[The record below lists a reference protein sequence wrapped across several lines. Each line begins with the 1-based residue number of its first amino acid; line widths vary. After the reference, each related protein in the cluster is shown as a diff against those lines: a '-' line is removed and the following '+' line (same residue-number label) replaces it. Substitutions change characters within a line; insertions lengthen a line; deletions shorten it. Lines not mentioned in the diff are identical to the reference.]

1 MQKIPRKP
9 RLRGVPRIA
18 FAAALTALTLW
29 TVGVAATAH
38 SLSDAA
44 ERLRQ
49 ETALPLALLRYEMGG
64 EEADELSLGASL
76 ALSLT
81 PILADARSEVTQ
93 AWSSELQLPP
103 DETKPDTE
111 DHEGTT
117 LSDAQT
123 GETVPRGADNGVPSR
138 TLRVGDPSGY
148 TVLGNVCI
156 NNGSKCT
163 LDASQLTG
171 APAAAECP
179 ADGPQV
185 LIVHTHGTE
194 AYTMPAGEEYEAS
207 DDHRT
212 LEKEKNMIRVGDEIA
227 RVLTDAG
234 LGVLHDREL
243 YDYPNYSGAY
253 NRSLAAIEKYRAEY
267 PSLLY
272 ILDVHRD
279 AVADSEGNNYKLLC
293 AEEPGAAQLE
303 FVIGSS
309 GGGLE
314 HPDWREN
321 LKLACA
327 VQETLY
333 AKYPTLMRPVTVRNS
348 RYNQQVTTGSLLI
361 EVGTAG
367 NSLDEALAAAVT
379 LSRRYITGRFLPDKA
394 VDLMDE
400 AASRV
405 RMGTRPDSPELR
417 AMEAKAAEAERDC
430 AAAVAEQNY
439 ERAAMLRDVEHSCR
453 EQAEQE
459 REALRRAQREKQRT
473 VGEEDVAAVV
483 SAWTGVPVT
492 RLTEHEGERLLRLE
506 DTLHARVV
514 GQDEAVR
521 EVARAL
527 RRARA
532 GLRDPKR
539 PVGSFLFLGPTGVG
553 KTELCRALADAVFG
567 DEEALVRLDMSEYM
581 ERHTVSRLVGAP
593 PGYVGYDEGGQ
604 LTEKV
609 RRRPW
614 SVVLFDEIEKAHED
628 VWNLLLQIL
637 EDGVLTDAQ
646 GRRVDFRNTVLVMTS
661 NVGAKAITS
670 SAAKLGFAQAEDGDG
685 GFARVKETVMAELR
699 ATFKPEFLNRIDSTV
714 VFRRLSRADVSAIA
728 RRMLEATVQRAAAL
742 GVTLTVEDAA
752 VERIADE
759 GFDPLYGARPL
770 RRVIRAEVEDAVAE
784 LLLSGTLHAGGA
796 ARIAAEDGALRVRRE
811 EPSIPAAAET

>member
-1 MQKIPRKP
+1 MNAEKYTQKTLDAVKTAQSMAQENGNQYLTPEHLLYALVDQDGGLIASLFGKMGVDCDGLLSELDTLIR
-9 RLRGVPRIA
+9 RLPKVSGGSGEVYASPETGKILNLA
-18 FAAALTALTLW
+18 EKTAEKLHDDYISVEHLMLAIFSEGT
-29 TVGVAATAH
+29 
-38 SLSDAA
+38 SDVK
-44 ERLRQ
+44 Q
-49 ETALPLALLRYEMGG
+49 LLQSHGITRSRFT
-64 EEADELSLGASL
+64 DELSKVKTAPVTSDNPEETYD
-76 ALSLT
+76 ALKKYGTDLVER
-81 PILADARSEVTQ
+81 ARSK
-93 AWSSELQLPP
+93 ELDPVIGRDAEIRNVIRILSRK
-103 DETKPDTE
+103 TKNNPVLIGEPGVGKTAVA
-111 DHEGTT
+111 EG
-117 LSDAQT
+117 LAQK
-123 GETVPRGADNGVPSR
+123 
-138 TLRVGDPSGY
+138 
-148 TVLGNVCI
+148 I
-156 NNGSKCT
+156 
-163 LDASQLTG
+163 
-171 APAAAECP
+171 AAAEVPDELMDKRLLSLDLSAMVAGTKYRGEFEERVKALLDEVRREGNVILFLDELHTIVGAGSAEGAVDAANILKP
-179 ADGPQV
+179 ALGR
-185 LIVHTHGTE
+185 
-194 AYTMPAGEEYEAS
+194 GELRVVGATTLAEY
-207 DDHRT
+207 R
-212 LEKEKNMIRVGDEIA
+212 R
-227 RVLTDAG
+227 
-234 LGVLHDREL
+234 
-243 YDYPNYSGAY
+243 Y
-253 NRSLAAIEKYRAEY
+253 IEKDAALERRFQPITVGEPTEEQALAILRALRPRYE
-267 PSLLY
+267 SH
-272 ILDVHRD
+272 HR
-279 AVADSEGNNYKLLC
+279 
-293 AEEPGAAQLE
+293 
-303 FVIGSS
+303 
-309 GGGLE
+309 
-314 HPDWREN
+314 
-321 LKLACA
+321 LKI
-327 VQETLY
+327 
-333 AKYPTLMRPVTVRNS
+333 S
-348 RYNQQVTTGSLLI
+348 
-361 EVGTAG
+361 
-367 NSLDEALAAAVT
+367 DEALAAAVT

-417 AMEAKAAEAERDC
+417 AMEAKAAEAERDR

-492 RLTEHEGERLLRLE
+492 RLTEDEGERLLRLE

-728 RRMLEATVQRAAAL
+728 RRMLKATVQRAAAL

-784 LLLSGTLHAGGA
+784 LLLSGALHAGGA
-796 ARIAAEDGALRVRRE
+796 ARIAAEDGTLRVRRE
-811 EPSIPAAAET
+811 EPSIPAAAGT

>member
-253 NRSLAAIEKYRAEY
+253 NRSLAAIWSTPTGARTSSSPAPCRRRCTQNTPRSCVPSRCATRATTNRSR
-267 PSLLY
+267 PALCSSRSARRATRSTRRLLP
-272 ILDVHRD
+272 R
-279 AVADSEGNNYKLLC
+279 
-293 AEEPGAAQLE
+293 
-303 FVIGSS
+303 GSS
-309 GGGLE
+309 PRALPKPCWHRKE
-314 HPDWREN
+314 
-321 LKLACA
+321 
-327 VQETLY
+327 
-333 AKYPTLMRPVTVRNS
+333 
-348 RYNQQVTTGSLLI
+348 
-361 EVGTAG
+361 EVPFPG
-367 NSLDEALAAAVT
+367 
-379 LSRRYITGRFLPDKA
+379 P
-394 VDLMDE
+394 
-400 AASRV
+400 
-405 RMGTRPDSPELR
+405 
-417 AMEAKAAEAERDC
+417 
-430 AAAVAEQNY
+430 
-439 ERAAMLRDVEHSCR
+439 
-453 EQAEQE
+453 
-459 REALRRAQREKQRT
+459 
-473 VGEEDVAAVV
+473 
-483 SAWTGVPVT
+483 
-492 RLTEHEGERLLRLE
+492 LRLSY
-506 DTLHARVV
+506 AY
-514 GQDEAVR
+514 
-521 EVARAL
+521 
-527 RRARA
+527 
-532 GLRDPKR
+532 
-539 PVGSFLFLGPTGVG
+539 S
-553 KTELCRALADAVFG
+553 
-567 DEEALVRLDMSEYM
+567 
-581 ERHTVSRLVGAP
+581 
-593 PGYVGYDEGGQ
+593 
-604 LTEKV
+604 
-609 RRRPW
+609 
-614 SVVLFDEIEKAHED
+614 
-628 VWNLLLQIL
+628 
-637 EDGVLTDAQ
+637 
-646 GRRVDFRNTVLVMTS
+646 
-661 NVGAKAITS
+661 
-670 SAAKLGFAQAEDGDG
+670 
-685 GFARVKETVMAELR
+685 
-699 ATFKPEFLNRIDSTV
+699 
-714 VFRRLSRADVSAIA
+714 
-728 RRMLEATVQRAAAL
+728 
-742 GVTLTVEDAA
+742 
-752 VERIADE
+752 
-759 GFDPLYGARPL
+759 
-770 RRVIRAEVEDAVAE
+770 
-784 LLLSGTLHAGGA
+784 
-796 ARIAAEDGALRVRRE
+796 
-811 EPSIPAAAET
+811 

>member
-333 AKYPTLMRPVTVRNS
+333 AKYPTLMRPRHGA
-348 RYNQQVTTGSLLI
+348 QL
-361 EVGTAG
+361 
-367 NSLDEALAAAVT
+367 AL
-379 LSRRYITGRFLPDKA
+379 
-394 VDLMDE
+394 
-400 AASRV
+400 
-405 RMGTRPDSPELR
+405 
-417 AMEAKAAEAERDC
+417 
-430 AAAVAEQNY
+430 Q
-439 ERAAMLRDVEHSCR
+439 
-453 EQAEQE
+453 
-459 REALRRAQREKQRT
+459 
-473 VGEEDVAAVV
+473 
-483 SAWTGVPVT
+483 
-492 RLTEHEGERLLRLE
+492 
-506 DTLHARVV
+506 
-514 GQDEAVR
+514 
-521 EVARAL
+521 
-527 RRARA
+527 
-532 GLRDPKR
+532 
-539 PVGSFLFLGPTGVG
+539 PTGH
-553 KTELCRALADAVFG
+553 D
-567 DEEALVRLDMSEYM
+567 RLSAHRG
-581 ERHTVSRLVGAP
+581 RH
-593 PGYVGYDEGGQ
+593 GGQ
-604 LTEKV
+604 LARRGACRRAAIRRGLCRNRAGIGKKRSRFRDLFGCLTLIRRWDTSWSG
-609 RRRPW
+609 RRRP
-614 SVVLFDEIEKAHED
+614 
-628 VWNLLLQIL
+628 
-637 EDGVLTDAQ
+637 
-646 GRRVDFRNTVLVMTS
+646 
-661 NVGAKAITS
+661 
-670 SAAKLGFAQAEDGDG
+670 
-685 GFARVKETVMAELR
+685 
-699 ATFKPEFLNRIDSTV
+699 P
-714 VFRRLSRADVSAIA
+714 A
-728 RRMLEATVQRAAAL
+728 RRSYCPRSH
-742 GVTLTVEDAA
+742 G
-752 VERIADE
+752 
-759 GFDPLYGARPL
+759 RPC
-770 RRVIRAEVEDAVAE
+770 
-784 LLLSGTLHAGGA
+784 
-796 ARIAAEDGALRVRRE
+796 
-811 EPSIPAAAET
+811 P

>member
-1 MQKIPRKP
+1 M
-9 RLRGVPRIA
+9 
-18 FAAALTALTLW
+18 
-29 TVGVAATAH
+29 
-38 SLSDAA
+38 
-44 ERLRQ
+44 
-49 ETALPLALLRYEMGG
+49 
-64 EEADELSLGASL
+64 
-76 ALSLT
+76 
-81 PILADARSEVTQ
+81 TQ

-253 NRSLAAIEKYRAEY
+253 NRSLAAIEKSRAEY

-272 ILDVHRD
+272 ILDVPRD

-367 NSLDEALAAAVT
+367 NSLDEALAAAR
-379 LSRRYITGRFLPDKA
+379 LF
-394 VDLMDE
+394 
-400 AASRV
+400 AA
-405 RMGTRPDSPELR
+405 GF
-417 AMEAKAAEAERDC
+417 AE
-430 AAAVAEQNY
+430 
-439 ERAAMLRDVEHSCR
+439 
-453 EQAEQE
+453 
-459 REALRRAQREKQRT
+459 
-473 VGEEDVAAVV
+473 
-483 SAWTGVPVT
+483 
-492 RLTEHEGERLLRLE
+492 
-506 DTLHARVV
+506 
-514 GQDEAVR
+514 
-521 EVARAL
+521 
-527 RRARA
+527 
-532 GLRDPKR
+532 
-539 PVGSFLFLGPTGVG
+539 
-553 KTELCRALADAVFG
+553 
-567 DEEALVRLDMSEYM
+567 
-581 ERHTVSRLVGAP
+581 
-593 PGYVGYDEGGQ
+593 
-604 LTEKV
+604 
-609 RRRPW
+609 
-614 SVVLFDEIEKAHED
+614 
-628 VWNLLLQIL
+628 
-637 EDGVLTDAQ
+637 
-646 GRRVDFRNTVLVMTS
+646 TVL
-661 NVGAKAITS
+661 A
-670 SAAKLGFAQAEDGDG
+670 
-685 GFARVKETVMAELR
+685 
-699 ATFKPEFLNRIDSTV
+699 
-714 VFRRLSRADVSAIA
+714 
-728 RRMLEATVQRAAAL
+728 
-742 GVTLTVEDAA
+742 
-752 VERIADE
+752 
-759 GFDPLYGARPL
+759 
-770 RRVIRAEVEDAVAE
+770 
-784 LLLSGTLHAGGA
+784 
-796 ARIAAEDGALRVRRE
+796 
-811 EPSIPAAAET
+811 

>member
-1 MQKIPRKP
+1 MLRENESGKRGRGLAEFARDLTAMARMGQLDPVIGRDTEITRAVQILSRRTKNNPVLIGEPGVGKTAVAEGLAQKI
-9 RLRGVPRIA
+9 
-18 FAAALTALTLW
+18 
-29 TVGVAATAH
+29 
-38 SLSDAA
+38 
-44 ERLRQ
+44 
-49 ETALPLALLRYEMGG
+49 
-64 EEADELSLGASL
+64 
-76 ALSLT
+76 
-81 PILADARSEVTQ
+81 
-93 AWSSELQLPP
+93 
-103 DETKPDTE
+103 
-111 DHEGTT
+111 
-117 LSDAQT
+117 
-123 GETVPRGADNGVPSR
+123 
-138 TLRVGDPSGY
+138 
-148 TVLGNVCI
+148 
-156 NNGSKCT
+156 
-163 LDASQLTG
+163 
-171 APAAAECP
+171 AAAEVPDELMDKRLLSLDLSAMVAGTKYRGEFEERVKALLDEVRREGNVILFLDELHTIVGAGSAEGAVDAANILKP
-179 ADGPQV
+179 ALGR
-185 LIVHTHGTE
+185 
-194 AYTMPAGEEYEAS
+194 GELRVVGATTLAEY
-207 DDHRT
+207 R
-212 LEKEKNMIRVGDEIA
+212 R
-227 RVLTDAG
+227 
-234 LGVLHDREL
+234 
-243 YDYPNYSGAY
+243 Y
-253 NRSLAAIEKYRAEY
+253 IEKDAALERRFQPITVGEPTEEQALAILRALRPRYE
-267 PSLLY
+267 SH
-272 ILDVHRD
+272 HR
-279 AVADSEGNNYKLLC
+279 
-293 AEEPGAAQLE
+293 
-303 FVIGSS
+303 
-309 GGGLE
+309 
-314 HPDWREN
+314 
-321 LKLACA
+321 LKI
-327 VQETLY
+327 
-333 AKYPTLMRPVTVRNS
+333 S
-348 RYNQQVTTGSLLI
+348 
-361 EVGTAG
+361 
-367 NSLDEALAAAVT
+367 DEALAAAVT

-417 AMEAKAAEAERDC
+417 AMEAKAAEAERDR

-483 SAWTGVPVT
+483 SAWSGVPVT
-492 RLTEHEGERLLRLE
+492 RLTEDEGERLLRLE

-567 DEEALVRLDMSEYM
+567 DEEALVRMDMSEYM

>member
-1 MQKIPRKP
+1 MRREGNVILFLDELHTIVGAGSAEGAVDAANILKP
-9 RLRGVPRIA
+9 ALGRGELRVVGATTLAEYRRYIEKD
-18 FAAALTALTLW
+18 AALERRFQPI
-29 TVGVAATAH
+29 TVGEPTEEQALAI
-38 SLSDAA
+38 
-44 ERLRQ
+44 LR
-49 ETALPLALLRYEMGG
+49 ALRPRYE
-64 EEADELSLGASL
+64 S
-76 ALSLT
+76 
-81 PILADARSEVTQ
+81 
-93 AWSSELQLPP
+93 
-103 DETKPDTE
+103 
-111 DHEGTT
+111 H
-117 LSDAQT
+117 
-123 GETVPRGADNGVPSR
+123 
-138 TLRVGDPSGY
+138 
-148 TVLGNVCI
+148 
-156 NNGSKCT
+156 
-163 LDASQLTG
+163 
-171 APAAAECP
+171 
-179 ADGPQV
+179 
-185 LIVHTHGTE
+185 
-194 AYTMPAGEEYEAS
+194 
-207 DDHRT
+207 HR
-212 LEKEKNMIRVGDEIA
+212 
-227 RVLTDAG
+227 
-234 LGVLHDREL
+234 
-243 YDYPNYSGAY
+243 
-253 NRSLAAIEKYRAEY
+253 
-267 PSLLY
+267 
-272 ILDVHRD
+272 
-279 AVADSEGNNYKLLC
+279 
-293 AEEPGAAQLE
+293 
-303 FVIGSS
+303 
-309 GGGLE
+309 
-314 HPDWREN
+314 
-321 LKLACA
+321 LKI
-327 VQETLY
+327 
-333 AKYPTLMRPVTVRNS
+333 S
-348 RYNQQVTTGSLLI
+348 
-361 EVGTAG
+361 
-367 NSLDEALAAAVT
+367 DEALAAAVT

-492 RLTEHEGERLLRLE
+492 RLTEDEGERLLRLE

-728 RRMLEATVQRAAAL
+728 RRMLKATVQRAAAL

-784 LLLSGTLHAGGA
+784 LLLSGALHAGGA
-796 ARIAAEDGALRVRRE
+796 ARIAAEDGTLRVRRE

>member
-1 MQKIPRKP
+1 MPPNGCGR
-9 RLRGVPRIA
+9 RLRSRSPC
-18 FAAALTALTLW
+18 
-29 TVGVAATAH
+29 
-38 SLSDAA
+38 
-44 ERLRQ
+44 
-49 ETALPLALLRYEMGG
+49 YEMGG

-333 AKYPTLMRPVTVRNS
+333 ATPRSCVPSRCATRATTNRSRPALCSS
-348 RYNQQVTTGSLLI
+348 RS
-361 EVGTAG
+361 A
-367 NSLDEALAAAVT
+367 
-379 LSRRYITGRFLPDKA
+379 
-394 VDLMDE
+394 
-400 AASRV
+400 
-405 RMGTRPDSPELR
+405 
-417 AMEAKAAEAERDC
+417 
-430 AAAVAEQNY
+430 
-439 ERAAMLRDVEHSCR
+439 
-453 EQAEQE
+453 
-459 REALRRAQREKQRT
+459 RRATRSTRRLPPRGYSPRALPKPCWHRK
-473 VGEEDVAAVV
+473 EE
-483 SAWTGVPVT
+483 VPFP
-492 RLTEHEGERLLRLE
+492 GPLRLSY
-506 DTLHARVV
+506 AY
-514 GQDEAVR
+514 
-521 EVARAL
+521 
-527 RRARA
+527 
-532 GLRDPKR
+532 
-539 PVGSFLFLGPTGVG
+539 S
-553 KTELCRALADAVFG
+553 
-567 DEEALVRLDMSEYM
+567 
-581 ERHTVSRLVGAP
+581 
-593 PGYVGYDEGGQ
+593 
-604 LTEKV
+604 
-609 RRRPW
+609 
-614 SVVLFDEIEKAHED
+614 
-628 VWNLLLQIL
+628 
-637 EDGVLTDAQ
+637 
-646 GRRVDFRNTVLVMTS
+646 
-661 NVGAKAITS
+661 
-670 SAAKLGFAQAEDGDG
+670 
-685 GFARVKETVMAELR
+685 
-699 ATFKPEFLNRIDSTV
+699 
-714 VFRRLSRADVSAIA
+714 
-728 RRMLEATVQRAAAL
+728 
-742 GVTLTVEDAA
+742 
-752 VERIADE
+752 
-759 GFDPLYGARPL
+759 
-770 RRVIRAEVEDAVAE
+770 
-784 LLLSGTLHAGGA
+784 
-796 ARIAAEDGALRVRRE
+796 
-811 EPSIPAAAET
+811 

>member
-156 NNGSKCT
+156 NNGSKCM

-179 ADGPQV
+179 VDGPQV

-293 AEEPGAAQLE
+293 AEEPGTAQLE

-417 AMEAKAAEAERDC
+417 AMEAKAAEAERDR

-459 REALRRAQREKQRT
+459 REALRCAQREKQRT

-492 RLTEHEGERLLRLE
+492 RLTEDEGERLLRLE

-593 PGYVGYDEGGQ
+593 PGYVGYDEAGQ

-714 VFRRLSRADVSAIA
+714 VFRRLSRADVSVIA

-784 LLLSGTLHAGGA
+784 LLLSGALHAGGA
-796 ARIAAEDGALRVRRE
+796 ARIAAEDGTLRVRRE

>member
-1 MQKIPRKP
+1 MNAEKYTQKTLDAVKTAQSMAQENGNQYLTPEHLLYALVDQDGGLIASLFGKMGVDCDGLLSELDTLIR
-9 RLRGVPRIA
+9 RLPKVSGGSGEVYASPETGKILNLA
-18 FAAALTALTLW
+18 EKTAEKLHDDYISVEHLMLAIFSEGT
-29 TVGVAATAH
+29 
-38 SLSDAA
+38 SDVK
-44 ERLRQ
+44 Q
-49 ETALPLALLRYEMGG
+49 LLQSHGITRSRFT
-64 EEADELSLGASL
+64 DELSKVKTAPVTSDNPEETYD
-76 ALSLT
+76 ALKKYGTDLVGR
-81 PILADARSEVTQ
+81 ARSKELDPVIGRDAEIRNVIRILSRKTKNNPVLIGEPGVGKTAIAEGLAQRIVRGDVPEGLKDRTIFSLDMGALIAGAKYRGEFEERLKAVLNEVKK
-93 AWSSELQLPP
+93 SEGKIILFI
-103 DETKPDTE
+103 DELHTIVGAGSAEGAVDAANILKPALGRGE
-111 DHEGTT
+111 LRVVGATT
-117 LSDAQT
+117 L
-123 GETVPRGADNGVPSR
+123 
-138 TLRVGDPSGY
+138 
-148 TVLGNVCI
+148 
-156 NNGSKCT
+156 
-163 LDASQLTG
+163 
-171 APAAAECP
+171 AE
-179 ADGPQV
+179 
-185 LIVHTHGTE
+185 
-194 AYTMPAGEEYEAS
+194 YRRY
-207 DDHRT
+207 
-212 LEKEKNMIRVGDEIA
+212 
-227 RVLTDAG
+227 
-234 LGVLHDREL
+234 
-243 YDYPNYSGAY
+243 
-253 NRSLAAIEKYRAEY
+253 IEKDAALERRFQPITVGEPTEEQALAILRALRPRYE
-267 PSLLY
+267 SH
-272 ILDVHRD
+272 HR
-279 AVADSEGNNYKLLC
+279 
-293 AEEPGAAQLE
+293 
-303 FVIGSS
+303 
-309 GGGLE
+309 
-314 HPDWREN
+314 
-321 LKLACA
+321 LKI
-327 VQETLY
+327 
-333 AKYPTLMRPVTVRNS
+333 S
-348 RYNQQVTTGSLLI
+348 
-361 EVGTAG
+361 
-367 NSLDEALAAAVT
+367 DEALAAAVT

-417 AMEAKAAEAERDC
+417 AMEAKAAEAERDR

-492 RLTEHEGERLLRLE
+492 RLTEDEGERLLRLE

-742 GVTLTVEDAA
+742 DVTLTVEDAA

-784 LLLSGTLHAGGA
+784 LLLSGALHAGGA
-796 ARIAAEDGALRVRRE
+796 ARIGAEDGALRVRRE